1 MKAIRGLP
9 LSASRSAATLLC
21 KSSQYSWSCC
31 RLPISISAR
40 DGASGTFFRLIILI
54 IWTNVLICRELSME
68 FQALGKRTTAPSKTL
83 DTFPKPDGV
92 TTVTF
97 TSNELTS
104 LCPVTEQPDFSTVVI
119 EYKPDQLCI
128 ESKSLKLY
136 LWSFRNE
143 CAFCEALA
151 STIAAWREHN
161 RQPTRCGRRIG
172 IGRWARNLAV

>member
-1 MKAIRGLP
+1 
-9 LSASRSAATLLC
+9 
-21 KSSQYSWSCC
+21 
-31 RLPISISAR
+31 
-40 DGASGTFFRLIILI
+40 
-54 IWTNVLICRELSME
+54 ME

-151 STIAAWREHN
+151 STIANAVFTAT
-161 RQPTRCGRRIG
+161 QPWACRVVITQNVRGG
-172 IGRWARNLAV
+172 ISIQAEAERKRDEPTTQV